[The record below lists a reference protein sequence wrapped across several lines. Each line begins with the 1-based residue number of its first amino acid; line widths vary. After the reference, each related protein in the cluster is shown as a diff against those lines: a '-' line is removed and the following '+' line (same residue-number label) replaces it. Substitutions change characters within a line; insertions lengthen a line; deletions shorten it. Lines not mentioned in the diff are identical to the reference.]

1 MRVTWVTDAGVRV
14 PVVAA
19 VAVVRTDVGVARVV
33 HVAAVLHADL
43 QALSHVHVGYV
54 VGRLSH
60 THALMDSTRV
70 LKVAK
75 ERKKKNQRT
84 NRTVNKHTDLY
95 AANESFPDMV
105 SLTGQTSDVE
115 SFQLQTWQVVT
126 NLHRFLNKKNKQN

>member
-1 MRVTWVTDAGVRV
+1 MASFTQRPALVNVRVTWVTDAGVRV

-60 THALMDSTRV
+60 TDALMDSTRV

-75 ERKKKNQRT
+75 KEKKTTHQP
-84 NRTVNKHTDLY
+84 Y
-95 AANESFPDMV
+95 
-105 SLTGQTSDVE
+105 GQ
-115 SFQLQTWQVVT
+115 QT
-126 NLHRFLNKKNKQN
+126 H